1 MAVNWS
7 LYVLLLWWIVAYRF
21 LDVGPRRSLQK
32 LYGTPEKK
40 AARPWAPTLN
50 LAVIAGIYVLAF
62 VVVKFDLVL
71 FAQVP
76 DDSTPTHDAAA
87 WEIAVV
93 LAVNLGL
100 TIFAWL
106 GIKAYSDS
114 VAQAGT
120 PDKATASY

>member
-1 MAVNWS
+1 M
-7 LYVLLLWWIVAYRF
+7 
-21 LDVGPRRSLQK
+21 
-32 LYGTPEKK
+32 
-40 AARPWAPTLN
+40 
-50 LAVIAGIYVLAF
+50 LAF
-62 VVVKFDLVL
+62 VVVRYDLVL

-76 DDSTPTHDAAA
+76 DDATPTHDAAA